1 MTFSWIRL
9 NGPPL
14 MAAPIRLAGIMN
26 EYSNKAMP
34 HDMRMTKYSGQSLDE
49 GTISINLSWPYH
61 AKVMKTLDTI
71 SRRMVYNPFMGK
83 FVLNGKNSVFL
94 GATALIIPIF
104 ALSNLKL

>member
-1 MTFSWIRL
+1 M
-9 NGPPL
+9 
-14 MAAPIRLAGIMN
+14 APIRLAGIMN

-34 HDMRMTKYSGQSLDE
+34 HDMRMTKKSGQSLDV

-71 SRRMVYNPFMGK
+71 SKRMVYKPFMDK
-83 FVLNGKNSVFL
+83 LFWAAKIAFFL
-94 GATALIIPIF
+94 GATVLIIPIF